1 MSSLLSNESIVKATI
16 AGSTAIALDKF
27 YFKSTSLKNSIILGA
42 CVGGSSFIVSSLVK
56 KNLIPDLTNGSMDT
70 SLYSVKTVES
80 RILELG
86 LASSSAYVINTMV
99 LKNMKSSL
107 SLMEITILFL
117 GSSGVA
123 EYATDYLFNRNLS
136 YLI

>member
-1 MSSLLSNESIVKATI
+1 MSLLSNEALVKASI
-16 AGSTAIALDKF
+16 AGSTVIAIDKF
-27 YFKSTSLKNSIILGA
+27 YFKSTSLKNSIILGS
-42 CVGGSSFIVSSLVK
+42 CVAGSSFIVSSLVK
-56 KNLIPDLTNGSMDT
+56 KNLIPDLSNGSMDT
-70 SLYSVKTVES
+70 SLYSVKTVEG

-86 LASSSAYVINTMV
+86 LASSSAYLINTMV
-99 LKNMKSSL
+99 LKNMKPISV
-107 SLMEITILFL
+107 MEIGILFL

>member
-1 MSSLLSNESIVKATI
+1 MSSLLSNESIVKASI
-16 AGSTAIALDKF
+16 AGSCVIAIDKF
-27 YFKSTSLKNSIILGA
+27 YFKSTSLKNSLILGG
-42 CVGGSSFIVSSLVK
+42 CVAGSSFIVSSLVK
-56 KNLIPDLTNGSMDT
+56 KNLIPDLSNGSMDT
-70 SLYSVKTVES
+70 SLYSVKTIEG

-99 LKNMKSSL
+99 LKNMKPISI
-107 SLMEITILFL
+107 MEIGILFI
-117 GSSGVA
+117 GSSAIA

>member
-1 MSSLLSNESIVKATI
+1 MSSLLSNESVVKASI
-16 AGSTAIALDKF
+16 AASTAIALDKF
-27 YFKSTSLKNSIILGA
+27 YFKSTSLKNSMLLGA

-56 KNLIPDLTNGSMDT
+56 KNLIPDLSNGSMDT

-99 LKNMKSSL
+99 LKNMKPI

>member
-56 KNLIPDLTNGSMDT
+56 KNLIPDLSNGSMDT

-99 LKNMKSSL
+99 LKNMKPI

>member
-99 LKNMKSSL
+99 LKNMKPISL
-107 SLMEITILFL
+107 LEITILFL

>member
-1 MSSLLSNESIVKATI
+1 MSSLLSNESIVKASI
-16 AGSTAIALDKF
+16 AASTAIALDKF
-27 YFKSTSLKNSIILGA
+27 YFKSTSLKNSMLLGA

-56 KNLIPDLTNGSMDT
+56 KNLIPDLSNGSMDT

-99 LKNMKSSL
+99 LKNMKPI

>member
-1 MSSLLSNESIVKATI
+1 MLNNESLVKASI
-16 AGSTAIALDKF
+16 SGSAAIAIDKF
-27 YFKSTSLKNSIILGA
+27 YFKSTSLKNSLILGA

-56 KNLIPDLTNGSMDT
+56 KNMIPDLTNGSMDT
-70 SLYSVKTVES
+70 SLYSVKTIEG
-80 RILELG
+80 RILELS

-99 LKNMKSSL
+99 LKNMKPITVL
-107 SLMEITILFL
+107 EIGILFL
-117 GSSGVA
+117 GSSGIA